1 VVADAQMCGPAGGA
15 EKLVATGRR
24 LADRL
29 GVALTAVLIGGRV
42 AGQASNLL
50 AHGADRVL
58 LFEDTRHKEYHP
70 QLHAAVLTSLVEDQQ
85 PQILLLPDSR
95 VGMDLAPTV
104 AARLGTG
111 LSAHCI
117 DLDIDEGGRLVQM
130 VPAFG
135 LGCVA
140 TILCPEHRPQ
150 MATVKLGALDEAR
163 ASDRDRDGEIVR
175 AEADLPVDTLG
186 ITLLEALDKP
196 APAGCPLEEADVVV
210 AGGAGIGSAE
220 GWSLIEGLADRLG
233 AAVGATRPAVDEGW
247 AAEDQM
253 IGHSGRTVRPT
264 LYFAIG
270 ISGDALHVVGMK
282 DSQVVVAIN
291 SDPQAPIF
299 RQADYGLVGDYRE
312 IVPLLA
318 PTNGEGRGA
327 V

>member
-1 VVADAQMCGPAGGA
+1 MADPLTCGLSGAGP
-15 EKLVATGRR
+15 KLVAIGRR

-29 GVALTAVLIGGRV
+29 GVALTVLLLGWQV
-42 AGQASNLL
+42 AGQASKLL

-58 LFEDTRHKEYHP
+58 LIEDPRLKEYHP
-70 QLHAAVLTSLVEDQQ
+70 QLYAAVLTRLAGDEQ
-85 PQILLLPDSR
+85 PQILLLADSR
-95 VGMDLAPTV
+95 VGMDLAPRV

-117 DLDIDEGGRLVQM
+117 DLDIDERGRLVQM

-140 TILCPEHRPQ
+140 TILCPKHRPQ

-163 ASDRDRDGEIVR
+163 PSDRQGEIVC
-175 AEADLPVDTLG
+175 AQADLPVDTLG
-186 ITLLEALDKP
+186 VTLLEVLDKR
-196 APAGCPLEEADVVV
+196 APAGCQLEEAEVVV
-210 AGGAGIGSAE
+210 AGGAGIGSVE
-220 GWSLIEGLADRLG
+220 GWSLIEGLAERLG

-247 AAEDQM
+247 AAEEQL
-253 IGHSGRTVRPT
+253 IGHSGRTVRPK

-282 DSQVVVAIN
+282 DSQVVVDIN
-291 SDPQAPIF
+291 SDPQASIF

-312 IVPLLA
+312 IVQLLV
-318 PTNGEGRGA
+318 PGNGKKRKTDRNL
-327 V
+327 